1 MIANG
6 IDGSSGGAQILDL
19 LALVAADPKVYQA
32 KLKELQDTADRNQK
46 YVEAVGPASD
56 ILILR
61 DQAKTDAA
69 DAVQAL
75 QDAKDQATQ
84 LVSDAQTQAKSIVD
98 AANAEATDT
107 TNEAKLLKAT
117 AASAMSVAQ
126 TAQANADAA
135 QAKADAA
142 MLANQARAKDLEK
155 AIADAQEASAAAD
168 AAKAEII
175 AKHQAFIESL

>member
-6 IDGSSGGAQILDL
+6 IDGSSGGGQILDL
-19 LALVAADPKVYQA
+19 LSLVAADPKVYQA

-56 ILILR
+56 ILVLR
-61 DQAKTDAA
+61 DQAKTDAE
-69 DAVQAL
+69 DAAQTL
-75 QDAKDQATQ
+75 QDAKAQASQ
-84 LVSDAQTQAKSIVD
+84 LVADAKAQASSTIAAADAQ
-98 AANAEATDT
+98 AADITD
-107 TNEAKLLKAT
+107 EAKLLKST

-126 TAQANADAA
+126 TAQANADKA

-142 MLANQARAKDLEK
+142 MATAQARAKDLEK
-155 AIADAQEASAAAD
+155 AIAAAQAASAAAD